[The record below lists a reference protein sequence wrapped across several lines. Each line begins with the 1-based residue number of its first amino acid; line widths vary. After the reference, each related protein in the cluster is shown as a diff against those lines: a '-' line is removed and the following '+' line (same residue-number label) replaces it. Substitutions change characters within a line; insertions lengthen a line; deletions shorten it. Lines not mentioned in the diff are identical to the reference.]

1 VPTIHSVQVVNR
13 LISGLPPIEYQHILE
28 CCEQVELVLGSIL
41 CEPNTLY
48 QHVYFPLTGFISQV
62 TTMDSHQSLEMGL
75 IGNEGMLG
83 ATLVLGCHNA
93 PMRGMVQ
100 GEGTCLRMTAT
111 QLRRELRKSSILK
124 GILNHYLY
132 ATMLQLAQLT
142 ACTHFHEVEQ
152 RLARFLLMAHDRAHT
167 NHLYFTHHFLANVL
181 GVRRSSVTV
190 AAHALQEREIIS
202 YTRGEINVLDRHG
215 LEQASCAC
223 YSAEIDYYNQL
234 LPVQPPPEIGQ
245 ELS

>member
-1 VPTIHSVQVVNR
+1 MLTINSVQVVNR
-13 LISGLPPIEYQHILE
+13 LISGLPPIEYNHILG
-28 CCEQVELVLGSIL
+28 CCEQVELVLGSGL
-41 CEPNTLY
+41 CEPNTPY

-83 ATLVLGCHNA
+83 VTLVLGCNNA

-100 GEGTCLRMTAT
+100 GEGTCLRMTAN
-111 QLRRELRKSSILK
+111 QLRREIRRSPLLH

-132 ATMLQLAQLT
+132 VTMLQLGQLT

-152 RLARFLLMAHDRAHT
+152 RLARFLLMAHDRAHS
-167 NHLYFTHHFLANVL
+167 NYLYFTHHFLANVL

-190 AAHALQEREIIS
+190 AAHALQEREIIR
-202 YTRGEINVLDRHG
+202 YTRGEICVLDRHK
-215 LEQASCAC
+215 LEESSCAC
-223 YSAEIDYYNQL
+223 YNAEIDYYNQL
-234 LPVQPPPEIGQ
+234 LPVIEQQLIV
-245 ELS
+245 